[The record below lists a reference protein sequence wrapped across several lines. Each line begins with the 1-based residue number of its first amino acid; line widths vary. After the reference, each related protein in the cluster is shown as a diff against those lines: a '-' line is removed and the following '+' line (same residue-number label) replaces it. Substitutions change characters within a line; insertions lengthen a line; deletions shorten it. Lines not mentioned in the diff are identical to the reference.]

1 MCVTELECG
10 KKKVLYLR
18 ITACRFIVRLLM
30 LANFLDIRICISD
43 SDFVVHMYL
52 QFNY

>member
-1 MCVTELECG
+1 MCVTKLECG
-10 KKKVLYLR
+10 KKSFIFG

-52 QFNY
+52 QFNN